1 MTFFQYYSSPIGR
14 ILLMSDESALK
25 GLWFDN
31 EKISSQMEEAL
42 KTNESTPVLDIT
54 KRWLDIYFSGREPDF
69 TPKLNP
75 DGTAFRLAVW
85 KKLLQI
91 PYGQTTTYG
100 EIARQIAAERK
111 IPRMSSQA
119 VGGAVGNNDI
129 SIIIPCHRVIGANG
143 NLTGYGGGIDRKIML
158 LKTEHIDTANLF
170 IPRQNNKS

>member
-1 MTFFQYYSSPIGR
+1 MTFFQYYNSPIGR
-14 ILLMSDESALK
+14 ILLMSDEATLK

-31 EKISSQMEEAL
+31 EKRSSQMEEAL
-42 KTNESTPVLDIT
+42 KTNESTQVLDIT

-100 EIARQIAAERK
+100 EIARQIAAERN

-158 LKTEHIDTANLF
+158 LKTEHIDTTDLF

>member
-31 EKISSQMEEAL
+31 EKIFSQINEAL
-42 KTNESTPVLDIT
+42 KTNESTQVLDIT
-54 KRWLDIYFSGREPDF
+54 KRWLDIYFSGMEPDF

-119 VGGAVGNNDI
+119 VGGAVGSNDI

-158 LKTEHIDTANLF
+158 LKTEHIDTTDLF
-170 IPRQNNKS
+170 IPRQSNKC